1 MDIIGEVIWPPYPA
15 ILNTLLLMEA
25 IKKFWSETMEI
36 PEARWIIAIAGLVIV
51 SIIAYYIVKLF
62 RDMAL
67 GAAREP
73 VSYISDFQRLR
84 DEGKVDDEEYARL
97 TRAIPKDDDS
107 ELVFKPDDPGD
118 ESKKSE

>member
-1 MDIIGEVIWPPYPA
+1 MPPPFPA
-15 ILNTLLLMEA
+15 ILNSLLLMEA
-25 IKKFWSETMEI
+25 IEKFWSETMEI

-97 TRAIPKDDDS
+97 TEAIPKEGDVS